1 MAVTQTES
9 GVLDATST
17 AILLHR
23 LHREGKLQPV
33 FYEAM
38 GDYVFVDLETGKI
51 NMTAGRPV
59 FRIDTNWEGS
69 NYLLLDTSLI
79 DAVYELSDN
88 MSQFYRYA
96 THAAD
101 NRLVREE
108 NLTEKAYDR
117 LVSLI
122 LIGYIDSEGA

>member
-33 FYEAM
+33 FDEAM

-96 THAAD
+96 TTHAAD

-108 NLTEKAYDR
+108 NLTESAYDR
-117 LVSLI
+117 LVA
-122 LIGYIDSEGA
+122 LIGYLDKEGA

>member
-23 LHREGKLQPV
+23 LHSEGKLQPV
-33 FYEAM
+33 FDEAM
-38 GDYVFVDLETGKI
+38 GDYVFVNLETGKI
-51 NMTAGRPV
+51 NMTDGWPV

-88 MSQFYRYA
+88 MGQFYRYA

-108 NLTEKAYDR
+108 NLTENAYDR
-117 LVSLI
+117 LVALI
-122 LIGYIDSEGA
+122 SHLDKEGA

>member
-1 MAVTQTES
+1 MAVTQTDG

-33 FYEAM
+33 FDEAM

-96 THAAD
+96 TTHAAD

-108 NLTEKAYDR
+108 NLTESAYDR
-117 LVSLI
+117 LVA
-122 LIGYIDSEGA
+122 LIGYLDKEGA

>member
-1 MAVTQTES
+1 
-9 GVLDATST
+9 VLDATST

-33 FYEAM
+33 FDEAM

-51 NMTAGRPV
+51 NMTEGRPV

-108 NLTEKAYDR
+108 NLTESAYDR
-117 LVSLI
+117 LI
-122 LIGYIDSEGA
+122 ALIGYLDNEGA